1 MVAAAIRGGLDEITQ
16 DLSETETGTDSFLM
30 VQYHHTSAEDEHHF
44 VFRQNCREKLASSIE
59 ALLSRHQLLS
69 QQQLT
74 SICMKVMTSTSKS
87 ADEFPALGPGA
98 LAS

>member
-59 ALLSRHQLLS
+59 ALLSRHQLFCKATAYQYLHES
-69 QQQLT
+69 HD
-74 SICMKVMTSTSKS
+74 IHI
-87 ADEFPALGPGA
+87 
-98 LAS
+98 